1 MQGKAFGGLATSPP
15 CPAFSTLR
23 GSPGFKSKAADPWK
37 QLFSAARSLQTPFVL
52 IENVSGILAH
62 LDIVKDVMQAC
73 GYRLASS
80 RVCDLA
86 DFAPAKRS
94 RWIGLFMR
102 QHMTMSCPLADFYPR
117 YGPKF
122 IGLCHAVQP
131 KEWPTEDLQIPED
144 VREILSNPVY
154 MKGTKTPEQTWQK
167 RLVKEYQTAPT
178 FTHQY
183 GNAWNLPH
191 HTLLAGGLHCPILS
205 PCGLDSNSRM
215 FSPWEIARMHLL
227 PANLVLPDD
236 VLSAWQLL
244 GNGVSPVQCILGF
257 GMFMSSLGKA
267 TAEDLLR
274 AIQSTMNDAV
284 TFEGRIPVS
293 RAGWQSLQLVVPPQ
307 TVPIVQDEGFSDV
320 ASDYSGRCYCNDPL
334 YAGMEDSMSD
344 SSPMGEG
351 NIEVLTTDEPRW
363 DPLAPPVTPQEWK
376 LHGEMFKRIEAMQES
391 EANKSRTDSATE
403 PKERTLLELSSNHD
417 VPDTLPWPPVSHHPG
432 TTCSVPGSKGSLD
445 DQSTQD
451 YRTLVEYSTKCL
463 KDWVPTTPD
472 LQPLGDE
479 ELSPTAFDGSSP
491 QEETR
496 LVLHQSH
503 CPQTASCTCEL
514 PLIILDHSPLGQ
526 SGFDI
531 HTPAITLNQMANESS
546 SQGTEAATDV
556 TGTLAAPVTPPEAFL
571 CEVPLTIAATQ
582 VKSWPIPQGGGS
594 VTVRTEQLPPRTG

>member
-1 MQGKAFGGLATSPP
+1 MVPWPDVLSEWLKSETSWRPGLNVQDCSLIAFLLTGTNTARLVCMGLPNSPGETQTAPYPTDTIVPLNQREWRLETEVVYTARGFTYDGQILDLRDPSPTCLVAPVLNDPASDAGWAELFAGIGSWSWAAKTLGIQMWASVESNPLVASAFNLNHELKCQAIEVINWTWAQGKAFGGLATSPP
-15 CPAFSTLR
+15 CPVFSTLR

-37 QLFSAARSLQTPFVL
+37 QLFSAVRSLQTPFVL

-62 LDIVKDVMQAC
+62 LDIVKDVMRAC

-102 QHMTMSCPLADFYPR
+102 QHMTLSCPLADFYPR
-117 YGPKF
+117 FGPKF

-144 VREILSNPVY
+144 VREILSNPIY

-205 PCGLDSNSRM
+205 PCGPDSTPRM

-284 TFEGRIPVS
+284 TFEGRTPVS
-293 RAGWQSLQLVVPPQ
+293 RAGWQSLQLVVPPKLSLLFRMKASVTWLRITREDATAMILCTPEWRTPCQ
-307 TVPIVQDEGFSDV
+307 IPVPW
-320 ASDYSGRCYCNDPL
+320 GRATSRSSQPMNHVGTPWLPL
-334 YAGMEDSMSD
+334 S
-344 SSPMGEG
+344 
-351 NIEVLTTDEPRW
+351 
-363 DPLAPPVTPQEWK
+363 
-376 LHGEMFKRIEAMQES
+376 H
-391 EANKSRTDSATE
+391 
-403 PKERTLLELSSNHD
+403 PKN
-417 VPDTLPWPPVSHHPG
+417 
-432 TTCSVPGSKGSLD
+432 
-445 DQSTQD
+445 
-451 YRTLVEYSTKCL
+451 
-463 KDWVPTTPD
+463 
-472 LQPLGDE
+472 
-479 ELSPTAFDGSSP
+479 GSSMAKCSSALKLCKNLRP
-491 QEETR
+491 TR
-496 LVLHQSH
+496 V
-503 CPQTASCTCEL
+503 ER
-514 PLIILDHSPLGQ
+514 
-526 SGFDI
+526 
-531 HTPAITLNQMANESS
+531 
-546 SQGTEAATDV
+546 
-556 TGTLAAPVTPPEAFL
+556 
-571 CEVPLTIAATQ
+571 
-582 VKSWPIPQGGGS
+582 IPQ
-594 VTVRTEQLPPRTG
+594 QHPKNAPCWNLL